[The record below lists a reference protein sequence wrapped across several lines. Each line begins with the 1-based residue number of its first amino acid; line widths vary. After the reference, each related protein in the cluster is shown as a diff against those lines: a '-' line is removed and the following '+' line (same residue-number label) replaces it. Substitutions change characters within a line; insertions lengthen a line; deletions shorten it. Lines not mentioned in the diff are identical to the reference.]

1 LIFSDTFFLILS
13 FNLLLIALLKAFY
26 WRFTKQLFLSVF
38 SQRYANQYLKEEN
51 VFTERVTLLV
61 TLIMLINISLFLAR
75 SIYGT
80 NLSPIDF
87 WNIIVIIAMFFIVK
101 MILIRL
107 LGHIFML
114 KSLAK
119 LGVYFSFLFDRI
131 MGLVLFPIIVFMFFS
146 PINASSILITL
157 SLSIVV
163 LFLLIKLFWIW
174 KIGIGGFGLPKI
186 YLFLYLCM
194 LEILPLLVLSK
205 AVF

>member
-1 LIFSDTFFLILS
+1 MIFSDTFFLILS

-157 SLSIVV
+157 SLSVVV

>member
-1 LIFSDTFFLILS
+1 MIFSDTFFLILS

-114 KSLAK
+114 K
-119 LGVYFSFLFDRI
+119 
-131 MGLVLFPIIVFMFFS
+131 
-146 PINASSILITL
+146 
-157 SLSIVV
+157 
-163 LFLLIKLFWIW
+163 
-174 KIGIGGFGLPKI
+174 
-186 YLFLYLCM
+186 
-194 LEILPLLVLSK
+194 
-205 AVF
+205 